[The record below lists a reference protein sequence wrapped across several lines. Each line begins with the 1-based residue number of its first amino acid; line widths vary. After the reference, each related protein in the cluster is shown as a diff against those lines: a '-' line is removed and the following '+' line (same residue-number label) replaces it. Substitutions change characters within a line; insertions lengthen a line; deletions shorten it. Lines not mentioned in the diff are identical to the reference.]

1 METLNITREQ
11 VNEAIGKFADVF
23 LNDLG
28 VAIADEEPSEPELT
42 GTQFKAIDINGV
54 ERIVDAKIIE
64 AGTLIT
70 HGALEH
76 FRVIAGG
83 DIKPW
88 VRYSGEQLTHV
99 DFAEKMRTSD
109 FIPRIIHEG

>member
-42 GTQFKAIDINGV
+42 GTRFKAIDINGT
-54 ERIVDAKIIE
+54 ERVMDAASIPS
-64 AGTLIT
+64 GTLVV
-70 HGALEH
+70 EDVYEY
-76 FRVIAGG
+76 FRCYPHPTAESWVKHTGRRIA
-83 DIKPW
+83 DD
-88 VRYSGEQLTHV
+88 E
-99 DFAEKMRTSD
+99 FAEEMRAADT
-109 FIPRIIHEG
+109 IPRIVHLG